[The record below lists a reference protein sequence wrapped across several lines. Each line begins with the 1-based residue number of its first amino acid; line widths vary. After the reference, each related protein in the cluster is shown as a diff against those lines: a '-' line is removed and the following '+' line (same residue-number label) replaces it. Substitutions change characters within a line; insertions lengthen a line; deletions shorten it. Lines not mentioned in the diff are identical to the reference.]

1 MNKMQ
6 FLKDA
11 QPFET
16 LKPYFIPAIYH
27 RILDGRKKVYQL
39 SISMDGVE
47 KVIKK
52 SAKPFEH
59 ASFNKVITGAVKRME
74 KLFAPDQLN
83 LEVIIYN
90 KPSLHQLD
98 LSFELVNKNLFKIGN
113 EDYFASIMCEY
124 SYSKMNTVTYY
135 PIIYRQTCLNG
146 QVSVMSKNFTETI
159 STDKIFDIGC
169 DWSKCT
175 FETYQRKLKDYY
187 EILKNDDD
195 ILIDETSG
203 SFESMAIRK
212 MERVLKITIISKKPE
227 SLREFDSTYNPEIL
241 PYAKN
246 ILLENIETLGLNQ
259 FAVWNAITEFASQ
272 ERDVN
277 KRNQMF
283 LNAGKFLSNEVE
295 KALNKRD
302 KEWAENLV
310 WNEILRI
317 AKK

>member
-1 MNKMQ
+1 MK
-6 FLKDA
+6 FLQDT
-11 QPFET
+11 QSFEV

-27 RILDGRKKVYQL
+27 RILEGRKKVYQL

-74 KLFAPDQLN
+74 KLFAPDHLD
-83 LEVIIYN
+83 LEVILYK
-90 KPSLHQLD
+90 KPSLQQLE

-124 SYSKMNTVTYY
+124 SYSKMNLVTYY
-135 PIIYRQTCLNG
+135 PIIYRQVCSNG
-146 QVSVMSKNFTETI
+146 MVSVMSKNFTETI

-169 DWSKCT
+169 EWSKCT
-175 FETYQRKLKDYY
+175 FETYQRKLKEYF
-187 EILKNDDD
+187 EILQFGDEVLPDEPNDN
-195 ILIDETSG
+195 
-203 SFESMAIRK
+203 FEAKAIRK
-212 MERVLKITIISKKPE
+212 MERVLKISIPSEKNRVSEVIDNSHSAE
-227 SLREFDSTYNPEIL
+227 
-241 PYAKN
+241 N
-246 ILLENIETLGLNQ
+246 ILSENIETLGYNQ
-259 FAVWNAITEFASQ
+259 FAIWNAITDFASR
-272 ERDVN
+272 ERDVA

-295 KALNKRD
+295 KTLNKRD
-302 KEWAENLV
+302 QLWSENLV